1 MAPVS
6 ALLCPLRQMF
16 NGHRMRRKQSLGS
29 LGNLATV
36 LLVATVVAPLWPQYA
51 TATSPTRRD
60 LARTDQSLCVQSGQK
75 TTCICKDE
83 SAPSVAGTATI
94 SASVTTLHLQCK
106 PSSLAY
112 APDGLSDAT
121 VCPVGTEQVYNCKA
135 KNQGT
140 KPCVALS
147 TILVGNVTP
156 AWTAETEAQDG
167 TFKSLVVTKANLPF
181 VDKQFVVGCVKE
193 ENAACTVAVAVNARP
208 TEKTGQT
215 VTCAYGE
222 NSNLT
227 PQTVALNPSNRSFTL
242 VCGEDGEVVP
252 ANYQASFCPVGAE
265 KRDDQS
271 GACTE
276 SYSQILPAY
285 ETSWWRN
292 DGGKSSYTLTIPAD
306 KFPETEAKL
315 NIRCQKKGASSSNR
329 SEAPATPNPSVCS
342 VDVTIEGV
350 KASSSAPVGVWIGIN
365 FVSCF
370 SVGAAVVVA
379 SLARML

>member
-1 MAPVS
+1 MAPPNVWPCRKPRKRLVCLLS
-6 ALLCPLRQMF
+6 RRAAVIFLVGLIALCGRQ
-16 NGHRMRRKQSLGS
+16 
-29 LGNLATV
+29 
-36 LLVATVVAPLWPQYA
+36 
-51 TATSPTRRD
+51 D
-60 LARTDQSLCVQSGQK
+60 LAPCGATQVSPVGQK
-75 TTCICKDE
+75 AICDETGGATTCTCE
-83 SAPSVAGTATI
+83 GVTPPPSEHGTATL
-94 SASVTTLHLQCK
+94 SEKATTLHILCK
-106 PSSLAY
+106 KGLTC
-112 APDGLSDAT
+112 APDKLGSTKVCDGTASAVQNCASRDEGGGKCVDLSDIF
-121 VCPVGTEQVYNCKA
+121 VGA
-135 KNQGT
+135 
-140 KPCVALS
+140 S
-147 TILVGNVTP
+147 TLAWASGNESDGSTP
-156 AWTAETEAQDG
+156 
-167 TFKSLVVTKANLPF
+167 KSLVVTKANLPF
-181 VDKQFVVGCVKE
+181 VDKKFVVGCVKG

-329 SEAPATPNPSVCS
+329 SEVPATPNPSVCS

-350 KASSSAPVGVWIGIN
+350 GKDVSSSASAFGCLSRLVALAA
-365 FVSCF
+365 VSC
-370 SVGAAVVVA
+370 AAF
-379 SLARML
+379 LCRI

>member
-1 MAPVS
+1 MAASS
-6 ALLCPLRQMF
+6 ALRSREPQHTIIRR
-16 NGHRMRRKQSLGS
+16 GMRRKRSAGS
-29 LGNLATV
+29 LTDLLAAFVLVSTAALLGRYYTV
-36 LLVATVVAPLWPQYA
+36 AVGSSEGGSAHAE
-51 TATSPTRRD
+51 
-60 LARTDQSLCVQSGQK
+60 QSICIKDSAK
-75 TTCICKDE
+75 TTCTCTKKDSSSE
-83 SAPSVAGTATI
+83 KGTATL
-94 SASVTTLHLQCK
+94 SASLATLNLQCK
-106 PSSLAY
+106 GGLYY
-112 APDGLSDAT
+112 APDKLKGTT
-121 VCPVGTEQVYNCKA
+121 VCPGNAKDVHNCTQPCLDLKNVLTGTSVPSWKGGEPEGEEGK
-135 KNQGT
+135 T
-140 KPCVALS
+140 LTVA
-147 TILVGNVTP
+147 P
-156 AWTAETEAQDG
+156 E
-167 TFKSLVVTKANLPF
+167 NLPF
-181 VDKQFVVGCVKE
+181 VNKQFVVGCVKE
-193 ENAACTVAVAVNARP
+193 ENAAACTVAVAVNARP

-342 VDVTIEGV
+342 VDVTIEAAA
-350 KASSSAPVGVWIGIN
+350 ASSSSPALAVTRLLLVVTVAGVISTVM
-365 FVSCF
+365 F
-370 SVGAAVVVA
+370 
-379 SLARML
+379 